1 MHIPNKFKQTDMAQ
15 LKNLMKE
22 YPFATLV
29 TYSEAGIEATHLPVI
44 YRCVNGNELIQGHIA
59 KVNKLWE
66 SVKNGSDVLLIFNGP
81 NGYISPNYYPTKKVT
96 GKAVPTWNYVVVQ
109 VKGHISFVHDEQWIY
124 NLVDDLTQEHESG
137 QAVPWSIKDAPD
149 NYIKKMLPAIVGI
162 EIAVGSIEGQW
173 KLSQNQ
179 PEINKSG
186 VVSGLLEEGDSSA
199 LSLSALVKNHF

>member
-1 MHIPNKFKQTDMAQ
+1 MAQ

-81 NGYISPNYYPTKKVT
+81 NGYISPNYYPSKREN
-96 GKAVPTWNYVVVQ
+96 GRAVPTWNYIAVHAKGNIQCFHVNDRKLEVVS
-109 VKGHISFVHDEQWIY
+109 HLT
-124 NLVDDLTQEHESG
+124 NLHEVDQP
-137 QAVPWSIKDAPD
+137 QPWSVSDAP
-149 NYIKKMLPAIVGI
+149 NVYIEKMLSAIVGLEI
-162 EIAVGSIEGQW
+162 EVTSLIGKW
-173 KLSQNQ
+173 KVSQNQ
-179 PEINKSG
+179 SG
-186 VVSGLLEEGDSSA
+186 DNQQGVITGLLSEVENNSHKMA
-199 LSLSALVKNHF
+199 EIIKTNIT